1 MLLGAA
7 RCVLCG
13 VRTLPRNVWGN
24 VPNVIIRWSVLRQG
38 ILGSRAVSDNV
49 RSPLLEELIRSDAW
63 SGYLRRLEEWGAA
76 GGGGDVVVPG
86 SEGSHVPEL
95 KRVLPVLRELR
106 SKEREVQELQQLAE
120 ENEDLQSLA
129 TTDMASCEEEII
141 HLKYQV
147 ACLLI
152 SKDEAD
158 DCNLILEVTAGVGG
172 QEAMLFTAEIFDMY
186 QRYAA
191 YKNWSFDI
199 LEYFHSD
206 LGGVR
211 HATASMGGFDAYK
224 HLKYEGGVH
233 RVQRVPRTEKQGRT
247 HTSTMTVAILPQPS
261 EINLVINPKDL
272 RIETKRASGAGGQH
286 VNTTDSA
293 VRIVHVPTGI
303 VSECQQERSQIKN
316 KETAM
321 KVLSAKLYNMKLEEQ
336 VNKRQNARKIQ
347 VGTKGRSEKI
357 RTYNFPQDRVTDHRI
372 GKSVHNIDG
381 FLLGDELLDEMIQ
394 DLSEFSDYESLM
406 EMIESTKICK

>member
-1 MLLGAA
+1 MCGLEVKVRVAMLLGAA

-13 VRTLPRNVWGN
+13 VRTFPRNVWGN
-24 VPNVIIRWSVLRQG
+24 VTNVINRWSVLRQG

-63 SGYLRRLEEWGAA
+63 SGYLGRLEEWGAA
-76 GGGGDVVVPG
+76 GDVVVPG
-86 SEGSHVPEL
+86 SEGSRVPEV

-147 ACLLI
+147 AWLLI

-211 HATASMGGFDAYK
+211 HATASMGGSDAYK

-233 RVQRVPRTEKQGRT
+233 RVQRVPRTEKQGRI

-293 VRIVHVPTGI
+293 VRMVHIPTGI

-321 KVLSAKLYNMKLEEQ
+321 KVLRAKLYNMKLEEQ

-347 VGTKGRSEKI
+347 V
-357 RTYNFPQDRVTDHRI
+357 
-372 GKSVHNIDG
+372 
-381 FLLGDELLDEMIQ
+381 
-394 DLSEFSDYESLM
+394 
-406 EMIESTKICK
+406 ST